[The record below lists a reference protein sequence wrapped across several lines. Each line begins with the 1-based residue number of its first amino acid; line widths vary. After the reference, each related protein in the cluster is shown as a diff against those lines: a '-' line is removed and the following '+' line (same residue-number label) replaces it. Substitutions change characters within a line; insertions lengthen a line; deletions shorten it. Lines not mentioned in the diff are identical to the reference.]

1 MAEFVMPILGAD
13 MSAGTLLSLR
23 KQPGDAVHRG
33 DIIAEVETD
42 KADVEVEVF
51 LDGVVERLLV
61 EPGTEVPVGTP
72 LALIREEGAAA
83 APVPPPAVPAAVT
96 PAAGQGAIPSPVAA
110 LAIAAAPARPGARA
124 PEAGRRL
131 ISPAARRLAEEHGL
145 DLSRMTGTGPGGR
158 IQIQDVE
165 RALAVPPPH
174 VAVHRT
180 SPVARQMAAALGID
194 LATVQGTG
202 PDGRITR
209 HDVERAAARAA
220 PVAPV
225 APSAPAPPA
234 APAVP
239 PTPTAAP
246 SVPPRPPA
254 TPAAPA
260 APPPAAP
267 DRYARM
273 RQAIAAAMI
282 RSSQEVPQ
290 FQLLTTIDMSRPLAW
305 LTAENERRPVA
316 ERLLYGVLLI
326 KAVALALREVPE
338 LNATWSEEQVVLK
351 PDVHVGVAIALRG
364 GGLVAPALR
373 HTDKQSVDELM
384 RNFRDLV
391 QRARALSLRSSEL
404 SDPTITVTS
413 LGERGV
419 ETVFG
424 LVFPPQAAIAGFG
437 TIVERPW
444 SVDGQVVSRPLLN
457 ATLSADHRV
466 SDGHRGSLF
475 LAAVDRLLQE
485 PEKL

>member
-13 MSAGTLLSLR
+13 MSAGTLLSWR
-23 KQPGDAVHRG
+23 KQPGDAVQRG

-72 LALIREEGAAA
+72 LALIREAGAAA
-83 APVPPPAVPAAVT
+83 ASVAPPVPRPGMAAPP
-96 PAAGQGAIPSPVAA
+96 
-110 LAIAAAPARPGARA
+110 AAAPPTGAAVPSAGASAPRPSARA
-124 PEAGRRL
+124 REGGRRL
-131 ISPAARRLAEEHGL
+131 VSPAARRLAEEHGL
-145 DLSRMTGTGPGGR
+145 DLGNVTGTGPDCR
-158 IQIQDVE
+158 IQLQDVE
-165 RALAVPPPH
+165 RALAAPAASPPH
-174 VAVHRT
+174 AAVHRT
-180 SPVARQMAAALGID
+180 SPVARQMAKALGID
-194 LATVQGTG
+194 LAAVEGTG

-209 HDVERAAARAA
+209 HDIERAAAERAA
-220 PVAPV
+220 KAAV
-225 APSAPAPPA
+225 PAPA

-239 PTPTAAP
+239 AAP
-246 SVPPRPPA
+246 IAPSAPRLPPA
-254 TPAAPA
+254 AAATPS
-260 APPPAAP
+260 APPLAAP
-267 DRYARM
+267 DRSARM
-273 RQAIAAAMI
+273 RQAIAAAMT
-282 RSSQEVPQ
+282 RSSREIPQ

-305 LTAENERRPVA
+305 LSAENERRPVA

-338 LNATWSEEQVVLK
+338 LNATWNEGERQVVLK
-351 PDVHVGVAIALRG
+351 PEVHVGVAIALRG

-373 HTDKQSVDELM
+373 HTDQQSLDELM
-384 RNFRDLV
+384 RAFRDLV
-391 QRARALSLRSSEL
+391 QRARAFSLRSSEL
-404 SDPTITVTS
+404 AGPTITVTS

-424 LVFPPQAAIAGFG
+424 LVFPPQAAIVGFG

-475 LAAVDRLLQE
+475 LAAINRLLQE